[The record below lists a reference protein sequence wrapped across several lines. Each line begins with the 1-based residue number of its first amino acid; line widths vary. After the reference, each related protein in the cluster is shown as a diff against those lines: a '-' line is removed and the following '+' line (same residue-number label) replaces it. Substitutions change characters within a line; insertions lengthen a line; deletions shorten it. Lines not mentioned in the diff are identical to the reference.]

1 LQPHLVLVPKSVLG
15 NWARE
20 FGKWCPALK
29 VLKLQGATKEERQKA
44 VREDLLG
51 GEFDVCVT
59 TFETLC
65 IEHNA
70 FKKFNWYYIIIDEA
84 HRIKNEKSLLA
95 TRVRELAS
103 NYRLLLTG
111 TPLQNNLHEL
121 WALLNFL
128 LPELFESS
136 ERFDNF
142 FTDSA
147 GGAHLDVAR
156 QMHAVRFS
164 IAFGVGVRLQRLRIH
179 LRSLCCNHSLRC
191 AAVLSHSCLLVCSC
205 YGRSSCVG

>member
-1 LQPHLVLVPKSVLG
+1 MQNS
-15 NWARE
+15 
-20 FGKWCPALK
+20 
-29 VLKLQGATKEERQKA
+29 
-44 VREDLLG
+44 EDLFLNSALC
-51 GEFDVCVT
+51 VCEKLVCFLFICAT
-59 TFETLC
+59 VLC
-65 IEHNA
+65 
-70 FKKFNWYYIIIDEA
+70 
-84 HRIKNEKSLLA
+84 RIKNEKSLLA

-147 GGAHLDVAR
+147 GGADLDVAK
-156 QMHAVRFS
+156 QMHAVSVGRLSVARYFRNWKCDQFSFGILCRFFLS
-164 IAFGVGVRLQRLRIH
+164 FAICSCSGLFFSGASRSTSNVLYHRRLR
-179 LRSLCCNHSLRC
+179 LSSLS
-191 AAVLSHSCLLVCSC
+191 A
-205 YGRSSCVG
+205 